1 MTLTRAFV
9 LVAFLLFGTIG
20 IAAWQ
25 KKHASSSKAE
35 AVNATPVAAHPI
47 APSKKIVDT
56 SLWPRS
62 ANDLPYDDR
71 VSELFNL
78 GEPKLPFVETITY
91 SSRVDWLKGRPAWL
105 VDYASHYNTSRH
117 FIARS
122 LNKKPDYI
130 TQQVANGDLFNVYR
144 LDIPLSFHL
153 LVDLSRCKLWLYAA
167 DSNTH
172 ERTLIKRYD
181 VGLGRLDPSKPS
193 GSLTPLGIYRLGSNI
208 ATFQSGVQ
216 GLYQGSRVEM
226 ITVFGTRWIPFEKSI
241 GICTAPPKGY
251 GIHGTP
257 WKHTDKDEL
266 VDEGTGI
273 GGYESDG
280 CLRLSQDD
288 VEELFAIIVTKPSY
302 IEIVKDFN
310 DATFATDEA
319 LSTR

>member
-9 LVAFLLFGTIG
+9 LVAVLLFGTIG

-25 KKHASSSKAE
+25 KKNASKAKVE
-35 AVNATPVAAHPI
+35 AVSTATASAKPV

-56 SLWPRS
+56 SLWPRP
-62 ANDLPYDDR
+62 ADGLPYDDR

-105 VDYASHYNTSRH
+105 VDYASHYSTSRH

-122 LNKKPDYI
+122 LNKKPDYL
-130 TQQVANGDLFNVYR
+130 TQQVVNGDLFNVYR
-144 LDIPLSFHL
+144 LDYPLHFHL
-153 LVDLSRCKLWLYAA
+153 VVDLSRCKLWLYAV
-167 DSNTH
+167 DDTTH
-172 ERTLIKRYD
+172 EHLLIKRYD
-181 VGLGRLDPSKPS
+181 VGLGRLDASKVS
-193 GSLTPLGIYRLGSNI
+193 GSLTPLGTYRLGGNI

-251 GIHGTP
+251 GVHGTP

-266 VDEGTGI
+266 VDEGEGI
-273 GGYESDG
+273 GGYASDG

-288 VEELFAIIVTKPSY
+288 VEEIFAIIVTKPSY

-310 DATFATDEA
+310 DATFATE
-319 LSTR
+319 